1 MQYIGIFL
9 ISVFISSV
17 SQIILKSSASREKKN
32 LIQEYLNMKVILA
45 YGLFFLSSLITI
57 LAYKYVPLSLGT
69 ILEASGYIFVAM
81 LGVVF
86 LKEKIGKG
94 KFVGLC
100 CIIIGIVVF
109 SVLG

>member
-57 LAYKYVPLSLGT
+57 LAYKYVPLSMGT

-86 LKEKIGKG
+86 LKEKIGKR